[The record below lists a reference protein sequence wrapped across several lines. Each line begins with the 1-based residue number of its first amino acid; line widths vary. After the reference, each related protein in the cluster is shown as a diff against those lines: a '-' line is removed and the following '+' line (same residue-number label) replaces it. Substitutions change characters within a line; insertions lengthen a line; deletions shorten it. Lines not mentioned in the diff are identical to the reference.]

1 MGLLCNDVIN
11 MKQATFKKFYFI
23 HDSEL
28 TNDLLWEIL
37 ILKTPYRCT
46 NEQELKAKK

>member
-1 MGLLCNDVIN
+1 MGWLCNDMIK
-11 MKQATFKKFYFI
+11 MKQATLKKLYFI

-28 TNDLLWEIL
+28 TNDLCEIL

-46 NEQELKAKK
+46 NEQELKAKTD